1 MNFPLSLPI
10 LAGLGITAMA
20 GVYIM
25 NKNDNDDE
33 VDNGGY
39 DDVKQKKNKKKKVDS
54 DDEQESDDDDS
65 DDRGFGFSF
74 FGNSLSGDVDDD
86 EAGTVKKR
94 KYNKKIPLQKTN
106 RARKS
111 YTTTKKNR

>member
-25 NKNDNDDE
+25 NKNDDAE
-33 VDNGGY
+33 EEGTG
-39 DDVKQKKNKKKKVDS
+39 DVKQKKNKKKKDDS
-54 DDEQESDDDDS
+54 DSEESDDDEEEY

-74 FGNSLSGDVDDD
+74 FGNPSASSTGDDN
-86 EAGTVKKR
+86 EAVGAVKKR
-94 KYNKKIPLQKTN
+94 KYNRKVPLQKTN